1 MCNLL
6 TLLNCSHKTRYISAG
21 EFDVTNKQLCIAYN
35 SKALDLVCRGYCVIT
50 LLESGNEETGVLD
63 TVEMMVKKPYFE
75 EASSATKAF
84 LMLCYRWNNRKPDG
98 IPIVKDIAKMI
109 GKMVFAS
116 AGDPIWKRDSVEV
129 ENSNASESGSSKR
142 QKIVE

>member
-1 MCNLL
+1 M
-6 TLLNCSHKTRYISAG
+6 
-21 EFDVTNKQLCIAYN
+21 TNKQLCVVYN
-35 SKALDLVCRGYCVIT
+35 SRAMDLVCRGYCVIT
-50 LLESGNEETGVLD
+50 LIESGNEETGVLD

-109 GKMVFAS
+109 GKMIFAS
-116 AGDPIWKRDSVEV
+116 ACDPVWKSAVLLSSDS
-129 ENSNASESGSSKR
+129 SESASKR
-142 QKIVE
+142 QRIVE